1 MRKLLRKP
9 SGRKCEYCL
18 EMPMN
23 KGMETFL
30 FNDRNLVTNSEAYV
44 WAFAKSIKLPGELS
58 IAIERC
64 PMCGRKL

>member
-1 MRKLLRKP
+1 MIKLLRKLV
-9 SGRKCEYCL
+9 RKECEYCK

-23 KGMETFL
+23 EGMKTFIS
-30 FNDRNLVTNSEAYV
+30 NDRNLVTNSEAYV